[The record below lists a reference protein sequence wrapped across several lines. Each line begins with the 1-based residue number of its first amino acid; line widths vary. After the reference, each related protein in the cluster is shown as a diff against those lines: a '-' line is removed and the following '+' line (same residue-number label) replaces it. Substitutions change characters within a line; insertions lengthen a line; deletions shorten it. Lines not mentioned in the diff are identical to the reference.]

1 MSEDYLTTICV
12 VLNNG
17 TPAEHNIRIAT
28 VNLQP
33 EDERMQEL
41 LETRDFYEV
50 LVESLKAWGE
60 NVGEKSDF
68 VFDVATEE
76 EREDWQEGRIGSSE
90 EVYVL
95 GYVYRPVEKTGL
107 N

>member
-1 MSEDYLTTICV
+1 M
-12 VLNNG
+12 
-17 TPAEHNIRIAT
+17 
-28 VNLQP
+28 
-33 EDERMQEL
+33 
-41 LETRDFYEV
+41 YEV

-76 EREDWQEGRIGSSE
+76 EREDRQEGRIGSSE
-90 EVYVL
+90 EVYLL